1 MNNKV
6 DFSTGN
12 VRRNIISMAL
22 PMLIAQLFNIL
33 YSVVDRIYI
42 GNLPEVGELAL
53 GGIGICVP
61 IITVFTGF
69 TNLFGLGGA
78 PLFSIAR
85 GRGDKKEA
93 AKILHNAF
101 IMLLCTGI
109 ILGLAVYIFR
119 KPLLYLLGATD
130 ATYVYADDYLS
141 IYLSGTCASMI
152 SLGMNPYI
160 NSQGFARTGM
170 LTVIVG
176 ALLNFVLDPIF
187 IFGLDM
193 GVKGAAVATVVSQLV
208 SAVWVI
214 HFLTGQHAE
223 NKLQLSLLVPD
234 LKCILGIVKLGTASF
249 IMSGTDSLVQI
260 VCNRMLLNYGGD
272 LYIGIMTIINSV
284 RQIVLTPVSAITDG
298 ASSVISFNFGAD
310 RLDKVKHSIRFMSV
324 LAVGYSIMICGLIAL
339 VPEVF
344 MKMFT
349 KDSLMLSEGS
359 IALKLY
365 FSGFF
370 MMALQYSGQSV
381 FKSLNMAGNAI
392 FFSLFRKV
400 VVVVPLT
407 ICLPMFLGVKGVY
420 YAEVASNYIGGGI
433 CFATMLF
440 VVSRLNKQRKLKENI
455 FVSAEQY
462 KLKQTK

>member
-208 SAVWVI
+208 SAV
-214 HFLTGQHAE
+214 
-223 NKLQLSLLVPD
+223 
-234 LKCILGIVKLGTASF
+234 
-249 IMSGTDSLVQI
+249 
-260 VCNRMLLNYGGD
+260 
-272 LYIGIMTIINSV
+272 
-284 RQIVLTPVSAITDG
+284 
-298 ASSVISFNFGAD
+298 
-310 RLDKVKHSIRFMSV
+310 
-324 LAVGYSIMICGLIAL
+324 
-339 VPEVF
+339 
-344 MKMFT
+344 
-349 KDSLMLSEGS
+349 
-359 IALKLY
+359 
-365 FSGFF
+365 
-370 MMALQYSGQSV
+370 
-381 FKSLNMAGNAI
+381 
-392 FFSLFRKV
+392 
-400 VVVVPLT
+400 
-407 ICLPMFLGVKGVY
+407 
-420 YAEVASNYIGGGI
+420 
-433 CFATMLF
+433 
-440 VVSRLNKQRKLKENI
+440 
-455 FVSAEQY
+455 
-462 KLKQTK
+462 

>member
-1 MNNKV
+1 M
-6 DFSTGN
+6 
-12 VRRNIISMAL
+12 
-22 PMLIAQLFNIL
+22 
-33 YSVVDRIYI
+33 
-42 GNLPEVGELAL
+42 
-53 GGIGICVP
+53 
-61 IITVFTGF
+61 
-69 TNLFGLGGA
+69 
-78 PLFSIAR
+78 
-85 GRGDKKEA
+85 
-93 AKILHNAF
+93 
-101 IMLLCTGI
+101 
-109 ILGLAVYIFR
+109 
-119 KPLLYLLGATD
+119 
-130 ATYVYADDYLS
+130 
-141 IYLSGTCASMI
+141 
-152 SLGMNPYI
+152 
-160 NSQGFARTGM
+160 
-170 LTVIVG
+170 
-176 ALLNFVLDPIF
+176 
-187 IFGLDM
+187 
-193 GVKGAAVATVVSQLV
+193 
-208 SAVWVI
+208 
-214 HFLTGQHAE
+214 
-223 NKLQLSLLVPD
+223 PD